1 MELVPHPNGAHG
13 VSQEGFLTKVM
24 TRIRYLDWASWRQIP
39 MDRGF
44 SQFVGKLAGERYCVT
59 AGKFQVV
66 LDSPY
71 IAGLRMEH
79 R

>member
-1 MELVPHPNGAHG
+1 LGA
-13 VSQEGFLTKVM
+13 SQEGFLTKVM

-39 MDRGF
+39 MGREF
-44 SQFVGKLAGERYCVT
+44 SQFVGKLAEERHCVT
-59 AGKFQVV
+59 AGKFPVV

>member
-1 MELVPHPNGAHG
+1 MELVPHPNRALG

-24 TRIRYLDWASWRQIP
+24 TRIRYLDWAGWRQISI
-39 MDRGF
+39 DREF
-44 SQFVGKLAGERYCVT
+44 SQFRSKLAGERHCVN
-59 AGKFQVV
+59 AEKFLVV

>member
-1 MELVPHPNGAHG
+1 
-13 VSQEGFLTKVM
+13 M
-24 TRIRYLDWASWRQIP
+24 TRIRYLDWAGWRQIP
-39 MDRGF
+39 VDCGF
-44 SQFVGKLAGERYCVT
+44 SQFVCELAGERYCVT

>member
-1 MELVPHPNGAHG
+1 
-13 VSQEGFLTKVM
+13 M
-24 TRIRYLDWASWRQIP
+24 TRIRYLDWAGWRQISI
-39 MDRGF
+39 DREF
-44 SQFVGKLAGERYCVT
+44 SQFRSKLAGERHCVN
-59 AGKFQVV
+59 AEKFLVV